1 MIVTIHTETHDEADA
16 IMELCRISDLTTYD
30 FVDTDDDHDH
40 GVQLGIHSFAD
51 RLVGGHIIDF
61 AQKYIVGIVGEVK

>member
-1 MIVTIHTETHDEADA
+1 MIITIHTETHDEADA

-30 FVDTDDDHDH
+30 FVDADDDH

-51 RLVGGHIIDF
+51 RLVGGYIMGF
-61 AQKYIVGIVGEVK
+61 AQKFIVGIVGEVK